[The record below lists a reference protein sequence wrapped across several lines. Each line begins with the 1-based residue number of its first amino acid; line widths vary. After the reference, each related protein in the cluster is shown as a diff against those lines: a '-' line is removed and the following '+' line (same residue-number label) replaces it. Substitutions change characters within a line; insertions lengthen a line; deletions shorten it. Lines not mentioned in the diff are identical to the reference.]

1 MTATSAGAPAPA
13 AQPRWRSRP
22 GTELG
27 LLLVALLVSVG
38 AYAAVGLGAEG
49 MLPPGL
55 AVYGAGLAVLAG
67 VAHVVVRLRAP
78 YADPIL
84 LPAVTLLNG
93 LGLALIH
100 RLDVAYTVRAQQA
113 GQPVPDAHAPE
124 QLTWT
129 ALGVALFVTVLL
141 VLRDHR
147 RLQRYTYTAGLIG
160 IGLLML
166 PLVPGLGV
174 QVNGA
179 RIWIRAFGLSF
190 QPGEAAK
197 IVLIVAF
204 AGYLVRTRDQLALA
218 GRRFL
223 RLDLPRGRDLGPL
236 LSMWAIS
243 LGLLVFQRDLGTS
256 LLFFG
261 VFVVL
266 LYVATERPSWL
277 VVGGVLFLSGAW
289 AAAQVFEHVQRRI
302 DAWLSPFA
310 DPDANYQL
318 IQALYGFAYGGILGR
333 GLGEGRPDLVPY
345 ANSDFIMAA
354 LGEELG
360 LTGVMAVI
368 LVYGLIVERGLRTAL
383 AARDPFGKLLA
394 TGLATSLALQV
405 FIVVGGV
412 TKLIPLTGLTTPFLS
427 LGGSSLVMNW
437 VLVALL
443 LRISDAARRPPP
455 TAAPPA
461 DQAMT
466 QVVRR

>member
-1 MTATSAGAPAPA
+1 
-13 AQPRWRSRP
+13 
-22 GTELG
+22 
-27 LLLVALLVSVG
+27 V
-38 AYAAVGLGAEG
+38 
-49 MLPPGL
+49 
-55 AVYGAGLAVLAG
+55 
-67 VAHVVVRLRAP
+67 
-78 YADPIL
+78 L

-93 LGLALIH
+93 LGLALIS
-100 RLDVAYTVRAQQA
+100 RLDVAYAERARQA
-113 GQPVPDAHAPE
+113 GRALPAPSAPQ
-124 QLTWT
+124 QLVWT
-129 ALGVALFVTVLL
+129 TVGVALFVLVVVL
-141 VLRDHR
+141 VRDHR
-147 RLQRYTYTAGLIG
+147 RLQRYTYTAGMVG
-160 IGLLML
+160 IGLLLL
-166 PLVPGLGV
+166 PLLPGLGV

-197 IVLIVAF
+197 VVLIVAF

-223 RLDLPRGRDLGPL
+223 GLDLPRARDLGPL
-236 LSMWAIS
+236 LAMWAVS

-277 VVGGVLFLSGAW
+277 VVGTALFLGGAW
-289 AAAQVFEHVQRRI
+289 LSAELFSHVQRRVEG
-302 DAWLSPFA
+302 WLDPFG
-310 DPDANYQL
+310 DVDANYQ
-318 IQALYGFAYGGILGR
+318 IVQALYGLAYGGILGR
-333 GLGEGRPDLVPY
+333 GLGQGRPDLVPY

-360 LTGVMAVI
+360 LTGVMAVV
-368 LVYGLIVERGLRTAL
+368 LVYGLVVERGLRTAL
-383 AARDPFGKLLA
+383 VARDPFGKLLA
-394 TGLATSLALQV
+394 VGLATSLALQV

-443 LRISDAARRPPP
+443 LRVSDAARRPAPG
-455 TAAPPA
+455 AAPPPDEA
-461 DQAMT
+461 RT
-466 QVVRR
+466 QVVRL